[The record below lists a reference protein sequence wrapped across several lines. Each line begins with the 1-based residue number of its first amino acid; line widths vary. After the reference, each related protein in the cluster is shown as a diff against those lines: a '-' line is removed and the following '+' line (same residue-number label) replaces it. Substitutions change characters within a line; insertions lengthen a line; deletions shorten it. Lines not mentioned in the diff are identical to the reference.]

1 MVRWCVL
8 CMQTFRLEFVTLRIV
23 NRRDRNVHEFEFR
36 QFSTPMSDLAD
47 EKDIK
52 SWQHWKVPTT
62 ALHWL
67 GQGRKI
73 SSAFNGWS
81 PNHHC
86 FDTKVCVLWFVG
98 PDLDTAAQL
107 WVNRQHTIAQSDEFF
122 ITAFYFRYSVF
133 RFMPAT
139 PSLWLWQHRH
149 SWNFTTAFN
158 LWKIPY
164 VWLMTHTMY
173 SADSNPK
180 ILTKIMKGL

>member
-1 MVRWCVL
+1 MNL
-8 CMQTFRLEFVTLRIV
+8 NFVNSPHQCLTWR
-23 NRRDRNVHEFEFR
+23 
-36 QFSTPMSDLAD
+36 M
-47 EKDIK
+47 K
-52 SWQHWKVPTT
+52 
-62 ALHWL
+62 
-67 GQGRKI
+67 KI
-73 SSAFNGWS
+73 SNLDNIEKFLQLHYIGLGKEEKYLVHLTDEAPIIIVLTQKF
-81 PNHHC
+81 
-86 FDTKVCVLWFVG
+86 VCCGL
-98 PDLDTAAQL
+98 LDRTWTQ
-107 WVNRQHTIAQSDEFF
+107 QHNSESTIAQSDEFF

-133 RFMPAT
+133 RFMSAT